1 MRVGLPSIPSFL
13 CRMMLRS
20 KKSSPPLSC
29 LLCQVVLGIIA
40 ALVVLST
47 IAALVGVYKAHVL
60 SSGLTFGTS
69 SGSLS
74 LAALAFNLFLV
85 KKVLESC
92 PCTWGK

>member
-1 MRVGLPSIPSFL
+1 
-13 CRMMLRS
+13 MMLRS

-29 LLCQVVLGIIA
+29 LLCQVALGI
-40 ALVVLST
+40 

-60 SSGLTFGTS
+60 SSGLTFGTSSGSLSLAEVPNVSPEERTCGTS

>member
-1 MRVGLPSIPSFL
+1 
-13 CRMMLRS
+13 MMLRS

-29 LLCQVVLGIIA
+29 LLCQVALGI
-40 ALVVLST
+40 